1 MLDRISSRALQLEAI
16 SEPAR
21 QLTDEERQALRDQG
35 YRPVEV
41 WVLDLDNPK
50 IVAELR
56 EEARRIAEADRR
68 TGMDKVLEAYAADLL
83 AHEPDYE
90 W

>member
-1 MLDRISSRALQLEAI
+1 M

-21 QLTDEERQALRDQG
+21 KLTEEERQALRDQG
-35 YRPVEV
+35 YRPVEM
-41 WVLDLDNPK
+41 WVLNLDDPK

-56 EEARRIAEADRR
+56 EEARRIAASDRSS
-68 TGMDKVLEAYAADLL
+68 GMNEVLEAHAADLL
-83 AHEPDYE
+83 ADEPDYE

>member
-1 MLDRISSRALQLEAI
+1 MV
-16 SEPAR
+16 EPAR
-21 QLTDEERQALRDQG
+21 KLNDEERQALRDRG
-35 YRPVEV
+35 YRPVEM
-41 WVLDLDNPK
+41 WVLDLDDPK

-56 EEARRIAEADRR
+56 EEARRIAESDCL